1 MSTQLAPKA
10 LGEWGE
16 EIAARYLKRCGY
28 DIVGRGILIGKAEID
43 ILADLPGVCV
53 IVEVKTVSS
62 DRYGNPEDKL
72 TIQKVNTLSNAA
84 EKLLLES
91 AHIETVQFDLI
102 TIIGGPGKYRL
113 KHWEK
118 AF

>member
-1 MSTQLAPKA
+1 MSIQLAPKA
-10 LGEWGE
+10 LGQWGE
-16 EIAARYLKRCGY
+16 DIAARYLKRCGY
-28 DIVGRGILIGKAEID
+28 DIVGRRILIGKGEID
-43 ILADLPGVCV
+43 ILADVAGICV
-53 IVEVKTVSS
+53 IVEVKTLAS

-72 TIQKVNTLSNAA
+72 TLHKIETLSNAA
-84 EKLLLES
+84 ENLLLES
-91 AHIETVQFDLI
+91 PHLETVQFDLV